1 MLGNRFYNQSFRKLI
16 IAFGQVFNNIVIQRT
31 NSTGGVTARIK
42 VPLAYA
48 PKEKFLVRLDQQAN
62 LNSREFATSLPRM
75 GFEITGLAYDPSRK
89 LTRVQ
94 KYSQVKSGEDG
105 KKVNFNYTPV
115 PYNISM
121 QLYIFTATAE
131 DGLQIVEQILPY
143 FQPDYTVTINAV
155 PDLNIKRDV
164 PIVLNSVNY
173 QDTYDGGY
181 TSRRAVIYT
190 LNFTAKTYL
199 FGPDATN
206 KTIKTVQ
213 VDMYDDTDTTNK
225 ARVERITTTP
235 NPTSADA
242 DDDFGFTTDIE
253 FFEDSKKY
261 NPSTDTDE

>member
-94 KYSQVKSGEDG
+94 KYSQVKSNEDG
-105 KKVNFNYTPV
+105 KKVNYNYTPV

-131 DGLQIVEQILPY
+131 DGLQIVEQILPF

-164 PIVLNSVNY
+164 PIVLGNINY
-173 QDTYDGGY
+173 EDSYDGDF
-181 TSRRAVIYT
+181 TNRRAVIYT
-190 LNFTAKTYL
+190 LSFTAKTYL
-199 FGPDATN
+199 FGPMN
-206 KTIKTVQ
+206 NQGVIKTSQ
-213 VDMYDDTDTTNK
+213 ADLGTSTDSPLTREE
-225 ARVERITTTP
+225 RVVVIP
-235 NPTSADA
+235 NPTTADA
-242 DDDFGFTTDIE
+242 DDDFGFTTTIS
-253 FFEDSKKY
+253 FFNDSKRY
-261 NPSTDTDE
+261 NPTSGNDE